1 MSLGYGDYMECIRYM
16 NEACISGKC
25 PYYGKG
31 VTYCCDCEYYIEVIC
46 KECLFY
52 HTPDCIKEGS

>member
-1 MSLGYGDYMECIRYM
+1 MECTRYM

-31 VTYCCDCEYYIEVIC
+31 VAYCCDCEYYIEVIC

-52 HTPDCIKEGS
+52 QTPDCIKEGS